1 MNSKQKIAFYVALI
15 FLAGGVAGGS
25 IAWTAS
31 TKQQGPPPRREFPDA
46 KRMCDFMKK
55 RLQERVGLT
64 AAQVEKIE
72 PLLEESARD
81 LRAIHDRT
89 LQEVE
94 EVIRR
99 THTQIAATLTPE
111 QNARLEEVERERR
124 EFWRKHFKKKEH
136 KDRDGGK
143 DQDGDKEGFWE
154 KKGENRVEPGE
165 ESDSDSKGPNACNR
179 FPPPRR
185 PACV

>member
-1 MNSKQKIAFYVALI
+1 MNSKQKIASYVALI

-31 TKQQGPPPRREFPDA
+31 TKKQDPPPRREFPDA

-72 PLLEESARD
+72 PLLEKSARD

-94 EVIRR
+94 QVIRR
-99 THTQIAATLTPE
+99 THTEIAATLTPE
-111 QNARLEEVERERR
+111 QNARLEEVEQERR

-136 KDRDGGK
+136 KD
-143 DQDGDKEGFWE
+143 QDSDKEGFWE
-154 KKGENRVEPGE
+154 KKGQNQLEPGK